1 MKGLFPLLLDSSFF
15 LPLPFRRLLA
25 HRACLCVG
33 TWGTGEGGLATMH
46 TGPTHSLSTRHYHSA
61 RELPHCWGLGQWM
74 EVGFRA
80 GLWDPETQDLRPSA
94 KVGAVGGRGKMG
106 KGGWETE
113 PSSLAPPSALRH
125 VPPPTPVSPV
135 SFSGTPGSPGL
146 ALRMLMKECLPG
158 VLVRLSSLSHPPHP
172 PGVCLHL
179 PPLSLAHSLRLA
191 LGLSLFLPVSLC
203 VSFSLPSLTF
213 FPLGRPIFPACLGCP
228 LGAPS
233 LTLGPSSLSV
243 LPPCPRG
250 LLSSLPPSP
259 LSPCHLLL
267 LLLLELQWRPG
278 SRLLPSLLPGKV
290 GGQRESPADDSRAPA
305 SLGAVTEE
313 ITHQRLKFKLEF
325 C

>member
-61 RELPHCWGLGQWM
+61 RELPHCWGSGQRM

-146 ALRMLMKECLPG
+146 ALRMLMEECLPG
-158 VLVRLSSLSHPPHP
+158 VLVRLS
-172 PGVCLHL
+172 
-179 PPLSLAHSLRLA
+179 
-191 LGLSLFLPVSLC
+191 
-203 VSFSLPSLTF
+203 
-213 FPLGRPIFPACLGCP
+213 
-228 LGAPS
+228 
-233 LTLGPSSLSV
+233 V
-243 LPPCPRG
+243 LP
-250 LLSSLPPSP
+250 LSLPPSP
-259 LSPCHLLL
+259 SSWRLSPPPSSFPRSLP
-267 LLLLELQWRPG
+267 EPG
-278 SRLLPSLLPGKV
+278 SRPVSVPPRLSLCLFLSPFAHLFPSGPSHLSRVSGV
-290 GGQRESPADDSRAPA
+290 SSGGP
-305 SLGAVTEE
+305 
-313 ITHQRLKFKLEF
+313 
-325 C
+325 